1 MHNVKLFAKCGLVEY
16 IISDFDNWWMRKNA
30 KLPRVLG
37 SRVRR
42 ARKEAGLTQ
51 EDLAYKIGVSRVYM
65 GFIEQGRNVPSL
77 EILEKI
83 ARVLRTRLADFVR

>member
-1 MHNVKLFAKCGLVEY
+1 
-16 IISDFDNWWMRKNA
+16 MRKNA

>member
-1 MHNVKLFAKCGLVEY
+1 
-16 IISDFDNWWMRKNA
+16 MRKNA

-42 ARKEAGLTQ
+42 ARREAGITQ
-51 EDLAYKIGVSRVYM
+51 EDLAYKVGISRAYM

-77 EILEKI
+77 EVLTKI
-83 ARVLRTRLADFVR
+83 ARVLRASPSDFIR